1 MNPALKFAPGGRIS
15 ANNLVRFGLAT
26 FAGSIV
32 LFIAGY
38 AIWGFLLGDY
48 FAANESAC
56 PGLSRQPPSLVMLF
70 ASNVI
75 FALLLTLVIERWAG
89 VRTPLSGLAAG
100 GIVGVLIHLGFELST
115 LGYMN
120 LYRSVAPVLVDVI
133 AEAARTALA
142 GAVVSVVLGWHR
154 QATAP

>member
-1 MNPALKFAPGGRIS
+1 MS
-15 ANNLVRFGLAT
+15 AINLVRIGLAT
-26 FAGSIV
+26 FAGSVV

-48 FAANESAC
+48 FAANELAY

-70 ASNVI
+70 ASNVV
-75 FALLLTLVIERWAG
+75 FALLLTIVFERWAG
-89 VRTPLSGLAAG
+89 VRTPLAGLAAG
-100 GIVGVLIHLGFELST
+100 GMVGVLIHLGFELSI

-142 GAVVSVVLGWHR
+142 GAVVGVVLGWHR